1 MRIRGDRPR
10 LIVPLS
16 TSFKAKT
23 LQLKI
28 FTFTVESFDL
38 HFWPEMVVYILK
50 SKTKSEIG
58 KMGKLEMSGPQ
69 CLSHYIIVFSW
80 HRIYYL
86 FHLNRISNNN
96 NNKNN
101 RFNFRFIKFSCS
113 KILYVSTLFCLS
125 NHWKLEHLYKRI
137 DLVLCIV

>member
-1 MRIRGDRPR
+1 MRIRRDRPR

-16 TSFKAKT
+16 TSFKVKT

-38 HFWPEMVVYILK
+38 HFWPEMIVYILK

-58 KMGKLEMSGPQ
+58 KMGKFGIYQ
-69 CLSHYIIVFSW
+69 TALSIALIVFSW

-86 FHLNRISNNN
+86 FHSNRISNNN
-96 NNKNN
+96 NKKNN

-113 KILYVSTLFCLS
+113 KIIYVSIPLKTRNILT
-125 NHWKLEHLYKRI
+125 KE
-137 DLVLCIV
+137 